1 MHRAV
6 VPVSVVSIASLGLVR
21 LWLASTRGLDRISTW
36 TITRPRTARR
46 RRIPPIPLDMIEDP
60 SAAGRA
66 EPIQSDPTG
75 ARRLVGVGL
84 VITLLIAVFGLLARQ
99 QMFAWGLVFPGPVNV
114 FFRLYAFH
122 EALPLIL
129 LLGWTL
135 AAALAFG
142 RRAPVSVRET
152 HLERLGPPSRLAVAV
167 VATLMGVVAL
177 ATWYRV
183 HHAVLLTMDEFTTD
197 FQSRIVARGELKAE
211 LPAAWQ
217 PYADAMA
224 PVFTA
229 HRGLGGGW
237 LSEYLPGYALLKT
250 PFLMTG
256 LGVVLN
262 PLLAALSVVLLASVA
277 RRIWPEEG
285 LRPWLAIG
293 FLVTSSEVLM
303 TSGTGYSMPAHL
315 ALNLLW
321 LWLYQRGDA
330 RSWGLALGVGALA
343 LGLHNPVPHALFV
356 APFLIRLL
364 RERRWAR
371 LGAAALVYGA
381 ASVLWLSWLR
391 MANPWARPG
400 SAGLLTMFALP
411 NAIGVWLQ
419 TVNLSLLFTWH
430 APLFGAL
437 AVVGLVRARRLE
449 PLLGDLA
456 FGVLLTLGFYFFF
469 PLTQGH
475 GWGYRYAYQVL
486 GSLALLA
493 AAGAPSLVAAVGAP
507 RAQRLLVG
515 SFAIALLVQVP
526 LRFWQGERF
535 IRPYAAAYRH
545 LASRPARVVLV
556 YGDSIWYGRDLVRN
570 DPYLRGQPVV
580 LAARLLT
587 KKGRAAIEAAYPGQ
601 VMEVRD
607 GELLR
612 LGLTPW
618 IRR

>member
-1 MHRAV
+1 
-6 VPVSVVSIASLGLVR
+6 
-21 LWLASTRGLDRISTW
+21 
-36 TITRPRTARR
+36 
-46 RRIPPIPLDMIEDP
+46 MIEAT
-60 SAAGRA
+60 SAAAGA
-66 EPIQSDPTG
+66 ERIESEVTS
-75 ARRLVGVGL
+75 ARRLVGGALAISL
-84 VITLLIAVFGLLARQ
+84 VVALFGLMARQ

-129 LLGWTL
+129 LLVWTL
-135 AAALAFG
+135 AAMMAFG
-142 RRAPVSVRET
+142 RRARPSAGASL
-152 HLERLGPPSRLAVAV
+152 LERLGPPSGRAVAIT
-167 VATLMGVVAL
+167 AALLFALAL

-197 FQSRIVARGELKAE
+197 FQARIIAHGELKAD

-217 PYADAMA
+217 PYAEAMA

-250 PFLMTG
+250 PFLMLG
-256 LGVVLN
+256 LGILLN
-262 PLLAALSVVLLASVA
+262 PLLAALSVVLIAAIA
-277 RRIWPEEG
+277 RRLWPDEG
-285 LRPWLAIG
+285 LRPWLAIA

-330 RSWGLALGVGALA
+330 RSWGFALAVGVLA
-343 LGLHNPVPHALFV
+343 LGLHNPIPHALFV

-364 RERRWAR
+364 RERRWSR
-371 LGAAALVYGA
+371 LGAAVAVYGA

-391 MANPWARPG
+391 MANPWAQPG

-419 TVNLSLLFTWH
+419 GVNISLLFTWQ

-437 AVVGLVRARRLE
+437 AFVGLLQARRLGS
-449 PLLGDLA
+449 LVSDLA
-456 FGVLLTLGFYFFF
+456 LGVALTIGFYFFF

-493 AAGAPSLVAAVGAP
+493 AAGAPSLVAAVGAR
-507 RAQRLLVG
+507 RAQVLLVA
-515 SFAIALLVQVP
+515 SFVLALGVQAP

-535 IRPYAAAYRH
+535 IRPYARAYRY
-545 LASRPARVVLV
+545 LSSKPAKVVLV

-570 DPYLRGQPVV
+570 DPYLKGQPVV

-587 KKGRAAIEAAYPGQ
+587 KEERAAIAAGNPGQ
-601 VMEVRD
+601 VLEVKD